1 MKTFKAEKEI
11 LEQFFKNRKLK
22 IKNKKSYP
30 FMPLGSQEPSE
41 EYRSVSYYGEIKNP
55 QELNVKNSFDLVEY
69 LKPCFVYVASD
80 NKVKITEIIDDW
92 DGSENFYFEM
102 GLFLINGH
110 CPNFMHEP
118 VGFNWFN
125 CFKEELKVN
134 QPLNGDKI
142 KRYIENECRNK
153 NNTFLFNDKPIQF
166 EFIFKINR
174 SYDYLMVLLN
184 EWTANRYFAQRNVM
198 IRRLFFDNN
207 KQIINAEKTF
217 KEDKCVICLTNPPNI
232 LFCNCGHL
240 VLCVECSKTGE
251 SLENCPICKLKTQ
264 I

>member
-1 MKTFKAEKEI
+1 M
-11 LEQFFKNRKLK
+11 
-22 IKNKKSYP
+22 P
-30 FMPLGSQEPSE
+30 FISQEPNE

-55 QELNVKNSFDLVEY
+55 QELNVKNSFDLIEY

-80 NKVKITEIIDDW
+80 NKVKITEIIDYW

-125 CFKEELKVN
+125 CFKEELKIN

-184 EWTANRYFAQRNVM
+184 EWTANRYFTQRDLMN
-198 IRRLFFDNN
+198 RGLFSNNN
-207 KQIINAEKTF
+207 KKIINVEKTF

-232 LFCNCGHL
+232 LFCNCGHQ
-240 VLCVECSKTGE
+240 VLCEECSKTGE
-251 SLENCPICKLKTQ
+251 SLEKCPICKTENTNLR
-264 I
+264 IIE